1 MDPHRGEFAMR
12 IVAILAL
19 PALMATAPDP
29 APVKPV
35 CQNSAVQKAEQR
47 KAPVG
52 PHKLTAEPPAKQ
64 VLTVLRTVDGC
75 STPVVIRDDVGEA
88 PRL

>member
-1 MDPHRGEFAMR
+1 MR

-19 PALMATAPDP
+19 PVMMAAAPGPDP

-35 CQNSAVQKAEQR
+35 CQNSNVQNAEQR
-47 KAPVG
+47 KTPVG

-75 STPVVIRDDVGEA
+75 SNPVVIRENVGEA
-88 PRL
+88 PRPRYPG